1 VSSQKLPVF
10 FLSHGGGPWPWIDD
24 MKSHFATTYVELQK
38 LGKIYCPKAVL
49 VISGHW
55 EEPSFKVSSSSS
67 PSMIYDYHGFPPHTY
82 HIQYKAPGSPDLAKR
97 VRDLL
102 QQNGIQVNEDSS
114 RGFDHGTFVP
124 LSLIFPEANIPIV
137 QLSLK
142 QSLDPAEHVRLGAC
156 LEPLRQEGILI
167 IASGLSYHNLRSF
180 FKGGGPVSEIFEKW
194 LTQTVESNPEIRNQ
208 RLVHWSEAPK
218 AREAHP
224 REDHLIPLMVA
235 AGAAGN
241 DIGKRFILDK
251 AFDVSMASYQ
261 FG

>member
-1 VSSQKLPVF
+1 MSSQKLPVF

-55 EEPSFKVSSSSS
+55 EESSFKVSSSS
-67 PSMIYDYHGFPPHTY
+67 
-82 HIQYKAPGSPDLAKR
+82 SPDLAKR

-124 LSLIFPEANIPIV
+124 LSLIFPEANIPIF

-156 LEPLRQEGILI
+156 LEPLRQEGIFI

-180 FKGGGPVSEIFEKW
+180 FKGGGPVSEIFEKL

-235 AGAAGN
+235 AAAAGN